1 MTTKSQ
7 ETRAQIMGSAAAIGI
22 ASRACESYVRRLL
35 DVNAEAMNFVSSRL
49 RQDVE
54 LGESFA
60 RCKTWEDVSELQ
72 QAWGSR
78 AVEDYMSMSQKIME
92 LTSQMTDN
100 PWASAPHGV
109 GEVAPEKLVKD
120 AARPVSTPP
129 RATKPV
135 STPPRAAKPESTV
148 KRARSAKAAST
159 QKRTSTGAGAASTA
173 KRTGKVKTAGTAKP
187 ASARSAKRRQKA

>member
-72 QAWGSR
+72 QAWGR
-78 AVEDYMSMSQKIME
+78 KAVEDYMSMSQKIME

-100 PWASAPHGV
+100 PWASAPQDL
-109 GEVAPEKLVKD
+109 GETTLGGPLNDLVKSL
-120 AARPVSTPP
+120 STPP
-129 RATKPV
+129 RVGKTARTAKRA
-135 STPPRAAKPESTV
+135 SAAKTAPAR
-148 KRARSAKAAST
+148 KR
-159 QKRTSTGAGAASTA
+159 ASTA
-173 KRTGKVKTAGTAKP
+173 TSAARTAKHASKKVKTKGVATP
-187 ASARSAKRRQKA
+187 ASARSAKRRQRA